1 MLPEIKTTASFDID
15 AQKGF
20 TPICPEELPVPEGD
34 IIADALNRQ
43 AGYAS
48 LRVGSKDWHSMD
60 AVWIADD
67 KNPQFSPVQGKNVD
81 IRWNAHCIA
90 GTKGGELLD
99 SLPHPSEYDFFVWK
113 GMERDMHPYGACFH
127 DLEGK
132 MSTGVIEFL
141 KSRGIKNII
150 AGGLA
155 TDYCVK
161 NTALQLKNAGF
172 KVIVNLEACRGIADD
187 TIQSAI
193 DEMKKSGITVTD
205 RLEPLK

>member
-1 MLPEIKTTASFDID
+1 MLLKPEKTASFDID

-20 TPICPEELPVPEGD
+20 TPLCPDELPVPEGD
-34 IIADALNRQ
+34 IIAEALNRQ
-43 AGYAS
+43 ARYAS

-67 KNPQFSPVQGKNVD
+67 KNPQFSPVEGKNVD
-81 IRWNAHCIA
+81 IRWNPHCMA
-90 GTKGGELLD
+90 GTRGAELLD
-99 SLPHPSEYDFFVWK
+99 SLPHPSEYNFFVWK

-127 DLEGK
+127 DLEEK

-141 KSRGIKNII
+141 KSRGIENII

-161 NTALQLKNAGF
+161 NTAMQLKKSGF
-172 KVIVNLEACRGIADD
+172 NVIVNLEACRGIADD
-187 TIQSAI
+187 TIEEAI
-193 DEMKKSGITVTD
+193 DEMEKAGITVTD
-205 RLEPLK
+205 RLELL